1 MIIIIDNG
9 VTVAQLDREGLR
21 STRNYLLSIIRNTYE
36 AHSFKLCAFLK
47 GEK

>member
-21 STRNYLLSIIRNTYE
+21 STRNYLLSIIKNLVKHIVLNYVL
-36 AHSFKLCAFLK
+36 F
-47 GEK
+47 